1 MNRYLLVNYIW
12 IDAES
17 ITVGA
22 TDDERWGWE
31 LESGY
36 NGGDA
41 FSFVQATITE
51 STEGYAPAETVTFLV
66 RPGYEPHRTL
76 AERAV
81 GPLCA
86 IAWEIKNRGLTSAAA
101 SEIFFGRVL

>member
-1 MNRYLLVNYIW
+1 MSRYLLVNYIW

-17 ITVGA
+17 VTVGA
-22 TDDERWGWE
+22 TDDERWMWE
-31 LESGY
+31 FESGY

-41 FSFVQATITE
+41 FSFVQVTIRQ
-51 STEGYAPAETVTFLV
+51 SSDGYAPAETVSLFV
-66 RPGYEPHRTL
+66 QPGYEPHRTL

-86 IAWEIKNRGLTSAAA
+86 IAWEIKNRALDQRSAN
-101 SEIFFGRVL
+101 ELFFGRTL